1 MKFLSDLF
9 SNNNQIS
16 EKIPAIMPPG
26 AINQIKQGII
36 PNMRTNKI
44 ILTQGETCHFAE
56 RAILITEKTKKRMEG
71 RSKGMSIRVC
81 KGITYRIGKH
91 NGIPLEEV
99 TIERNKGLIY
109 VTNKRIIF
117 ISDKNAFDKK
127 YKYLSA
133 CIPYEDGIKL
143 QFGNN
148 TFTLVIPDGN
158 ALGKLISMLN
168 NL

>member
-1 MKFLSDLF
+1 MKFFSDLF
-9 SNNNQIS
+9 SNNNQTNA
-16 EKIPAIMPPG
+16 KIPAIMPQG
-26 AINQIKQGII
+26 AIDQINQGII

-44 ILTQGETCHFAE
+44 ILTQDETCHFAE
-56 RAILITEKTKKRMEG
+56 RAILITEKTKKRIEG
-71 RSKGMSIRVC
+71 RSKGMSIRLC
-81 KGITYRIGKH
+81 KGVTYRTGKH
-91 NGIPLEEV
+91 NGIPVEEV
-99 TIERNKGLIY
+99 IVEKNKGLIY

-133 CIPYEDGIKL
+133 CIPYADGIKL

-148 TFTLVIPDGN
+148 TFTLNVPDGN
-158 ALGKLISMLN
+158 ALSKVICMIN